1 MNIKSQGY
9 KNGII
14 AEETALNY
22 LINQG
27 LREVRKNY
35 RTRFGEID
43 LIMKDGEIIVFIE
56 VRYRSNTKFLEPVD
70 SINKTKV
77 KKIIRTSQHYIQKF
91 EDEQNLYR
99 FDIIALTGNLD
110 LPDIDWIKNA
120 FSA

>member
-1 MNIKSQGY
+1 MKIKSRGH

-22 LINQG
+22 LIKQG
-27 LREVRKNY
+27 LIEVRKNY

-56 VRYRSNTKFLEPVD
+56 VRYRSNTKFLDPVE